1 MHDPAWQRREAG
13 KNKLRP
19 PPQAYRGS
27 RKKFTIAPVWSG
39 LDCKSTIACDLLL
52 VPLSGHL
59 LKKGPAVK
67 GAATLSHINQS
78 QGLSCTGRA
87 WPDPNTRL
95 HLSSAKPTARQSPGR
110 QQQNAACRRVLRG
123 TCRCGACC
131 ATHDLAVPIG
141 KTGRHLPSRRVGR
154 IQAHTQSLSRRRF
167 LRIHSLR
174 DSNRA
179 LSREKHVFEH
189 YFVFCA

>member
-67 GAATLSHINQS
+67 GAAPLSHNWRELHAGAGEVLVKSIDGV
-78 QGLSCTGRA
+78 GLLDR
-87 WPDPNTRL
+87 
-95 HLSSAKPTARQSPGR
+95 
-110 QQQNAACRRVLRG
+110 
-123 TCRCGACC
+123 
-131 ATHDLAVPIG
+131 DLFI
-141 KTGRHLPSRRVGR
+141 SRRS
-154 IQAHTQSLSRRRF
+154 IS
-167 LRIHSLR
+167 
-174 DSNRA
+174 
-179 LSREKHVFEH
+179 
-189 YFVFCA
+189 

>member
-19 PPQAYRGS
+19 LPQAYRGS

-87 WPDPNTRL
+87 WPDPK
-95 HLSSAKPTARQSPGR
+95 HTAS
-110 QQQNAACRRVLRG
+110 
-123 TCRCGACC
+123 
-131 ATHDLAVPIG
+131 
-141 KTGRHLPSRRVGR
+141 
-154 IQAHTQSLSRRRF
+154 
-167 LRIHSLR
+167 
-174 DSNRA
+174 
-179 LSREKHVFEH
+179 FE
-189 YFVFCA
+189 FCET